1 MVVEPPEPH
10 APTRRMLLAAGA
22 ALLTPGL
29 ARAAP
34 GSPPG
39 GALAFAVF
47 RNGVRVGDHA
57 MTFTGAAGAMTI
69 VTRVAMTVRLGPVPV
84 YRYSHRA
91 TERWSG
97 GQFVGLETVTDGG
110 GRKQSVSAR
119 RTAGGIVIQSG
130 AGRVEAP
137 ATALPLTHW
146 NPAALAGPLF
156 NPQEGK
162 LLKVSARRVGREAVK
177 RADGGR
183 VDAVR
188 WTLTGE
194 AQIDD
199 WYDDAGTWV
208 ALRGKLPDGS
218 TMEYRRL

>member
-97 GQFVGLETVTDGG
+97 ILTLVLSPPRTPEGL
-110 GRKQSVSAR
+110 RKNPLGVFIRSINWSKEFSA
-119 RTAGGIVIQSG
+119 
-130 AGRVEAP
+130 
-137 ATALPLTHW
+137 
-146 NPAALAGPLF
+146 
-156 NPQEGK
+156 
-162 LLKVSARRVGREAVK
+162 
-177 RADGGR
+177 
-183 VDAVR
+183 
-188 WTLTGE
+188 
-194 AQIDD
+194 
-199 WYDDAGTWV
+199 
-208 ALRGKLPDGS
+208 
-218 TMEYRRL
+218 